1 MVRRRAENGSYY
13 HEPPYQSDLPL
24 EHARS
29 GVMSACY
36 HFATQLDSTRQNWAG
51 QRDRLRREKS
61 AIIGR
66 LGTRYDGLIQP
77 RRSFTSLNWIADL
90 FCRKAVRIIS

>member
-1 MVRRRAENGSYY
+1 TQLMRSEWIDNLAGGLAD
-13 HEPPYQSDLPL
+13 QSDLPL

-51 QRDRLRREKS
+51 QRDRLRRENQRLS
-61 AIIGR
+61 DVLGR
-66 LGTRYDGLIQP
+66 AMT
-77 RRSFTSLNWIADL
+77 A
-90 FCRKAVRIIS
+90 